1 MLVFKVCCSI
11 SIACLQHKNPYV
23 INDIF
28 TVQIRS
34 LNNMCSA
41 PLDLFTM
48 LERQGSDFSDAMRKM
63 NPPTHV
69 ATMKRGQSSTGRRG
83 GGRDNHNAKKMYE
96 EAQVKTF

>member
-1 MLVFKVCCSI
+1 
-11 SIACLQHKNPYV
+11 
-23 INDIF
+23 
-28 TVQIRS
+28 
-34 LNNMCSA
+34 
-41 PLDLFTM
+41 
-48 LERQGSDFSDAMRKM
+48 MRKM

>member
-1 MLVFKVCCSI
+1 
-11 SIACLQHKNPYV
+11 
-23 INDIF
+23 
-28 TVQIRS
+28 
-34 LNNMCSA
+34 MCSV

-83 GGRDNHNAKKMYE
+83 GGRETHNGKKMYE
-96 EAQVKTF
+96 EAQVRTLKTAIWLNQK